1 MPRRVTTDPTL
12 AECIRLRRLARGWS
26 IRFAADRSGVAP
38 STWSRIERGLMSADN
53 RFLLADI
60 ALALECSMSELTGM
74 PIRAA
79 DRRTAEAQNAMFHIR
94 QALLETDLAD
104 PGERAP
110 RPVAELAA
118 ETDLVRA
125 LRVRCD
131 YAAVSR
137 ILPRLLVEAHAAAH
151 GPGRRQA
158 LELLVQVMY
167 TTSSVARYLGY
178 CAEAWI
184 AANRCRDV
192 AATLDDPVLLGFAA
206 FARTHAALACDS
218 FRRAHV
224 LACRAVDDFAAHVG
238 LPGGPETLG
247 MLQLTAALAA
257 AGRGNPAEGAAWMA
271 EAEQIARRTGETTTL
286 DMAFGPTNVRMWQV
300 AIEVDGGDPGR
311 AVDIASRTN
320 PGLVGSPNRQAAF
333 YMDTGRALARM
344 GSDQRA
350 VRMLIA
356 AESRAPQQVHA
367 SRLVQESARSML
379 HRAGRGRGGPELRG
393 LCERLGL
400 PV

>member
-1 MPRRVTTDPTL
+1 MPRRAVADPTV

-60 ALALECSMSELTGM
+60 AVALECSISELAGM
-74 PIRAA
+74 PMRAA
-79 DRRTAEAQNAMFHIR
+79 DRKTIEAQGAMFHIR

-104 PGERAP
+104 PGDRAP
-110 RPVAELAA
+110 RPMDELAA
-118 ETDLVRA
+118 ETDLIRA

-131 YAAVSR
+131 YAAASK
-137 ILPRLLVEAHAAAH
+137 ILPRLLVEVHAAAH
-151 GPGRRQA
+151 GHGRRQA
-158 LELLVQVMY
+158 LELLVQVAY

-184 AANRCRDV
+184 AANRCREA
-192 AATLDDPVLLGFAA
+192 AATLDNPVLLGFAA

-224 LACRAVDDFAAHVG
+224 LAVEAVDELGPRLGVA
-238 LPGGPETLG
+238 GGPETLG
-247 MLQLTAALAA
+247 MLQLTAALTA
-257 AGRGNPAEGAAWMA
+257 AGRGSTAEGTAWMA
-271 EAEQIARRTGETTTL
+271 EAERIAGRTGETDTL
-286 DMAFGPTNVRMWQV
+286 DMAFGPTNVRLWQI
-300 AIEVDGGDPGR
+300 AIEVDGGDPAR

-320 PGLVGSPNRQAAF
+320 PKLLSSANRQAAF
-333 YMDTGRALARM
+333 YADTARALART
-344 GSDQRA
+344 GGDRRA

-356 AESRAPQQVHA
+356 AETLAPQQIHS
-367 SRLVQESARSML
+367 SRMMQECVRSML
-379 HRAGRGRGGPELRG
+379 DRASRGAGGPELRG
-393 LCERLGL
+393 LCERMGL